1 MVEDGS
7 AWYNEKTSLPTFCR
21 TMNSPTLP
29 KVNRLGSQG
38 TLGSSARGRWT
49 EILSVLT
56 PELEEAIDAHMSKT
70 PHVSCPNHGGS
81 DGFRLFSTA
90 GTGFNETGGG
100 LCNTCGP
107 MRDGFRMLSW
117 VYAQREHGKLPPN
130 FNMGDYP
137 DQMRAAYSDVAF
149 YLEHGYARNPDLRNR
164 APRLAPALTPEE
176 LKAQQEQERQRRE
189 KLMMLGQ
196 SMWAGARAMDPLIV
210 KYMQTRGSQDIE
222 PSEMM
227 RLNPSTPYIGDG
239 TVSYHPAI
247 VMPVSR
253 VDEGKLK
260 VIALHRIYLEEHPDG
275 RVTKAPVPAPK
286 KVMPWGDLEGAAIRL
301 FKASGRSLA
310 VGEGVET
317 MLSVH
322 AMTGLPVWSCVTAWG
337 LETLQIPDNIDTLLI
352 AQDYDVSGKGQSSA
366 LKLADRARALGKT
379 VIILTP
385 QEFYDPS
392 RHAKGVDWDDAY
404 REDPGR
410 ARLMWEPYMEVA
422 PPELDATSGQ

>member
-1 MVEDGS
+1 
-7 AWYNEKTSLPTFCR
+7 
-21 TMNSPTLP
+21 
-29 KVNRLGSQG
+29 
-38 TLGSSARGRWT
+38 
-49 EILSVLT
+49 
-56 PELEEAIDAHMSKT
+56 
-70 PHVSCPNHGGS
+70 
-81 DGFRLFSTA
+81 
-90 GTGFNETGGG
+90 
-100 LCNTCGP
+100 
-107 MRDGFRMLSW
+107 
-117 VYAQREHGKLPPN
+117 
-130 FNMGDYP
+130 
-137 DQMRAAYSDVAF
+137 
-149 YLEHGYARNPDLRNR
+149 
-164 APRLAPALTPEE
+164 
-176 LKAQQEQERQRRE
+176 
-189 KLMMLGQ
+189 
-196 SMWAGARAMDPLIV
+196 MDPLIV

-404 REDPGR
+404 REDPAR

-422 PPELDATSGQ
+422 PPELDATAGQ